1 MLKQVMGT
9 ILGVMVRL
17 GLLLVGL
24 VFLLS
29 LLAAALLLLLVWL
42 VRALWAK
49 LTGQPVQPWAFRVNR
64 QAMWSRFYRASGP
77 HDSGR
82 VSHAPRR
89 DDSDVI
95 DVEPKEIKPPER

>member
-17 GLLLVGL
+17 GLLLAGL

-42 VRALWAK
+42 ARALWAK
-49 LTGQPVQPWAFRVNR
+49 LTGQAVRPWVFRVNR
-64 QAMWSRFYRASGP
+64 QAMWSRFYRASGSR
-77 HDSGR
+77 DSRPAG
-82 VSHAPRR
+82 HAPRR